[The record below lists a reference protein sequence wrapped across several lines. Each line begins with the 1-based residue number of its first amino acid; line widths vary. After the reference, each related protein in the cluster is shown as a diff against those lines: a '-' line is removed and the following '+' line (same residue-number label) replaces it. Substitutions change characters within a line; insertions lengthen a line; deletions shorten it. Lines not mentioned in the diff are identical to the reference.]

1 MHRTAKKIIC
11 FSFVGI
17 ILVIAIALNVAAGM
31 FADFIST
38 FLSTGTASEETR
50 QAGRELAVQ
59 IQEEGSVLVRNEDSV
74 LPLNKEEVTQVNVF
88 GWSSTQWVVGGSGS
102 GQVILNGKV
111 TDAGKGLIQALNDY
125 GVATNTELTSMY
137 KNFLG
142 NRPYWDTGA
151 LHTHPY
157 QFSRLYE
164 PEMKDYSE
172 SLLNNAKSYSDVA
185 LVVLGRVTGESN
197 DCPTVQ
203 YKGKIGTDSAKEDAS
218 RTYLDIST
226 EEEDLLKY
234 VASEYDK
241 VIVIINSTN
250 TMNLSF
256 LDAIDG
262 LDSCL
267 IVGGTGNYG
276 AEAIPKILFG
286 EKSPSGRTVDTYP
299 YDFRYNA
306 SFVNSGMA
314 GVGTYLNTKNLYPA
328 TTTNPN
334 VNDGD
339 KSYPGASYLDYA
351 EGIYVGYKWFET
363 ADAEGYWDS
372 FGGYEKVVQFPF
384 GYGLS
389 YTKFDWS
396 VLEQGVKDGVFTTK
410 VRVQNTGSVAGQD
423 VVQLYYTPPY
433 NYGELEK
440 SSVNLCAIAKTHTVK
455 PGEFEDLTLS
465 FNITD
470 MATYDTTAN
479 GGNGAYVL
487 DSGSYEIKLMNNAHE
502 VAPISRATFVYE
514 QSAYEEI
521 TTDPASGKDIK
532 NRFDKNTLD
541 YGIAVDGTATNENI
555 TYLSR
560 SDFEGTFPSV
570 KKENRS
576 MHKKLAETNLYNNAL
591 ADEWAQRHKDAN
603 MPTTGA
609 DNNMPVYNDDG
620 KPNDIGLILGS
631 DFDNEAWDTVLDQ
644 MSINELKNFVLH
656 GYIKEMPIKSLNK
669 PKTQSYDGPSQICS
683 FNAGNGGIGYS
694 MPTVI
699 GQTFNPELAYNF
711 GLSVGKETKEMGK
724 DGWYAPGINLHRS
737 PFGGRN
743 YEYYSEDSFLSGIMC
758 ANTVRGALNAGT
770 YTYIKHFIGY
780 DQESYRDGLYCWMT
794 EQALREIYLKPY
806 KIAIDNGATGIMTSY
821 GRIGGVWSGGSEA
834 LLTGLLR
841 EEWDFKGCVLTDYS
855 DHHEFMNGDQML
867 RAGGDLW
874 MDGFGSGDGPG
885 SFGNNNVKDSSS
897 AAFVSQL
904 RTASKHTLYMILN
917 AAYENSQYNE
927 SADVPIVVGGSGGTA
942 TWWIGVLVAFDVVAV
957 GGCAAL
963 VFVALHKK
971 REKNTEAPT
980 PAPEAS
986 DNPSES

>member
-1 MHRTAKKIIC
+1 MHRTVKKIIC

-17 ILVIAIALNVAAGM
+17 ILVIAIALNVVAGI
-31 FADFIST
+31 FADIIST
-38 FLSTGTASEETR
+38 YLSTGTVSEETR
-50 QAGRELAVQ
+50 QAGKELAVQ

-74 LPLNKEEVTQVNVF
+74 LPLNKEEVTKVNVF

-102 GQVILNGKV
+102 GQSVG
-111 TDAGKGLIQALNDY
+111 TSKGLIQALNEY
-125 GVATNTELTSMY
+125 GVSTNTELTSMY
-137 KNFLG
+137 QNFLG
-142 NRPYWDTGA
+142 ERPYWATGA

-203 YKGKIGTDSAKEDAS
+203 YKGKIGDSSAKEDKT

-226 EEEDLLKY
+226 EEEALLKY

-256 LDAIDG
+256 LDAIEG

-267 IVGGTGNYG
+267 IVGGTGNHG

-286 EKSPSGRTVDTYP
+286 EKNPSGRTVDTYP

-306 SFVNSGMA
+306 SFVNSGLA
-314 GVGTYLNTKNLYPA
+314 GVGTYLNTKNIYPA

-363 ADAEGYWDS
+363 ADAEGYWDDM
-372 FGGYEKVVQFPF
+372 GGYEKVVQFPF
-384 GYGLS
+384 GHGLS
-389 YTKFDWS
+389 YTKFNWS

-410 VRVQNTGSVAGQD
+410 VRVQNTGAVAGQD

-433 NYGELEK
+433 TYGGLEK
-440 SSVNLCAIAKTHTVK
+440 AAVNLCAIAKTHTVK

-479 GGNGAYVL
+479 DGNGAYVL
-487 DSGSYEIKLMNNAHE
+487 DPGSYEIKLMNNCHE

-514 QSAYEEI
+514 QSGYEEI
-521 TTDPASGKDIK
+521 TTDPASGKEIK
-532 NRFDKNTLD
+532 NRFGADTVD
-541 YGIAVDGTATNENI
+541 YGIAVDGTATNEGI

-560 SDFEGTFPSV
+560 SDFEGTFPKT

-576 MHKKLAETNLYNNAL
+576 MHKKLADTNLYSNNL
-591 ADEWAQRHKDAN
+591 ANEWAQKHADIT

-609 DNNMPVYNDDG
+609 KNNMPVYNNDG

-631 DFDNEAWDTVLDQ
+631 DFDNEAWDQVLDQ
-644 MSINELKNFVLH
+644 LTVNEMKNLVLH
-656 GYIKEMPIKSLNK
+656 GYIKEQAIKSINK
-669 PKTQSYDGPSQICS
+669 PQTNSLDGPAQIGS
-683 FNAGNGGIGYS
+683 FNAKESGTGYS
-694 MPTVI
+694 MPTVL

-711 GLSVGKETKEMGK
+711 GLSVGKEVKEMNL

-743 YEYYSEDSFLSGIMC
+743 FEYYSEDSFLSGILC

-821 GRIGGVWSGGSEA
+821 GRLGGVWSGGSEA
-834 LLTGLLR
+834 LLTELLR
-841 EEWDFKGCVLTDYS
+841 KEWDFKGCVLTDYS

-874 MDGFGSGDGPG
+874 MDGYSSKG
-885 SFGNNNVKDSSS
+885 SFGNNGVQDTSS

-927 SADVPIVVGGSGGTA
+927 SADVPIIVGGSGGAA

-963 VFVALHKK
+963 IFVALHKK
-971 REKNTEAPT
+971 REKKADSPA
-980 PAPEAS
+980 PAPEATGDS
-986 DNPSES
+986 SES